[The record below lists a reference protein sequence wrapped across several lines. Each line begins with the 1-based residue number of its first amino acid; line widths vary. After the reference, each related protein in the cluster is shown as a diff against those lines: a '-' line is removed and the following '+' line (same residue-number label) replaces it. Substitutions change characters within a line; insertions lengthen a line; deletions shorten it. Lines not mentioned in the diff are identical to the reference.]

1 MMEIQVFNNS
11 FLCFEKGEKS
21 WALIVD
27 PCNEWGNIKVFL
39 QAHQIELKYILL
51 SQASFKNALRVA
63 TIQHETGAHFLSFKS
78 DLLPLRKLPRLA
90 DEVNVCGI
98 KTPRIDR
105 FLDDLEQIDI
115 FGKTLKIKDFGG
127 VRHYQIEK
135 FVMPPIHE

>member
-1 MMEIQVFNNS
+1 M
-11 FLCFEKGEKS
+11 
-21 WALIVD
+21 IVD

-105 FLDDLEQIDI
+105 FLDDLEQIDDHYENT
-115 FGKTLKIKDFGG
+115 KMLKSKWLTAYEESYWELDDVVGLLSCA
-127 VRHYQIEK
+127 E
-135 FVMPPIHE
+135 PL